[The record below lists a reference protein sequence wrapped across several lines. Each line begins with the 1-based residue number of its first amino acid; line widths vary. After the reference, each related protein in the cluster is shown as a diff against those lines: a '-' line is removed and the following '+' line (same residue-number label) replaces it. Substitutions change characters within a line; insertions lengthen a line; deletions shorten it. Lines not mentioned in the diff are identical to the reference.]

1 MSRRS
6 QWLLIGAVAAA
17 IPLLL
22 WLLLRGPVREPLA
35 APVLRRT
42 AVTPQP
48 TPTPRGSQIQIPPV
62 EAEQTTITTADDK
75 GRKQWEIHADI
86 VVVDS
91 ASNTAQLT
99 NVRGTYFQK
108 GEAAVMFTAPRGIFY
123 IQTRNVALVD
133 GVHAAAL
140 SGRMIDARQVTWQM
154 NKQLIE
160 AVGSV
165 VLRQKGLTV
174 RADRVTTDLKLT
186 NAKLEGNVRV
196 DVAE

>member
-6 QWLLIGAVAAA
+6 RWLVVAALVAA

-22 WLLLRGPVREPLA
+22 WLLLRGPAGEPQG

-42 AVTPQP
+42 TATPQP
-48 TPTPRGSQIQIPPV
+48 TPTPRAGQIPPV
-62 EAEQTTITTADDK
+62 EAEQTTITTADEK
-75 GRKQWEIHADI
+75 GRKQWEIHADV

-91 ASNTAQLT
+91 VSNTAKLT
-99 NVRGTYFQK
+99 KVRGTYFER
-108 GEAAVMFTAPRGIFY
+108 GEPTVTFSAPRGVFQ

-133 GVHAAAL
+133 GVHAAST
-140 SGRMIDARQVTWQM
+140 SGRSIDARQVTWYLKTQA
-154 NKQLIE
+154 IE

-165 VLRQKGLTV
+165 TFRQKGLTV

>member
-6 QWLLIGAVAAA
+6 RWLFIGALAAA
-17 IPLLL
+17 VLFVL
-22 WLLLRGPVREPLA
+22 WVLLRGPGQEPEA

-42 AVTPQP
+42 VVATPQP
-48 TPTPRGSQIQIPPV
+48 TPTPQSRQIPPV

-75 GRKQWEIHADI
+75 GRKQWEIHADV

-91 ASNTAQLT
+91 TSNTAQLT
-99 NVRGTYFQK
+99 RVRGTYFQK
-108 GEAAVMFTAPRGIFY
+108 GEPAVTFTAPRGVFN

-133 GVHAAAL
+133 GVRAAAT
-140 SGRMIDARQVTWQM
+140 SGRMIEARQVTWYLK
-154 NKQLIE
+154 KQLIE
-160 AVGSV
+160 ASGSV

-186 NAKLEGNVRV
+186 NARLEGNVRV
-196 DVAE
+196 DVVE

>member
-1 MSRRS
+1 MSRRGP
-6 QWLLIGAVAAA
+6 WVLVGALAAA
-17 IPLLL
+17 SLFIL
-22 WLLLRGPVREPLA
+22 WVLLRGPTGEPQA

-42 AVTPQP
+42 AATPQP
-48 TPTPRGSQIQIPPV
+48 TPTARGGQIPPV

-75 GRKQWEIHADI
+75 GRKQWEMHADV

-99 NVRGTYFQK
+99 KVRGIYFQK
-108 GEAAVMFTAPRGIFY
+108 GGLAVTFTAPRGVFY

-133 GVHAAAL
+133 GVRAAAA
-140 SGRMIDARQVTWQM
+140 SGRTIDARQVTWHM
-154 NKQLIE
+154 KTQLIE
-160 AVGSV
+160 AVGAV

-174 RADRVTTDLKLT
+174 RADRMTTDLKLT

-196 DVAE
+196 DVVE

>member
-1 MSRRS
+1 MSRHG
-6 QWLLIGAVAAA
+6 QWVLAGALAAS
-17 IPLLL
+17 IPLLF
-22 WLLLRGPVREPLA
+22 WLLLRAPTGEPQV

-42 AVTPQP
+42 AATPQS
-48 TPTPRGSQIQIPPV
+48 TPTRPSGQIPPV

-75 GRKQWEIHADI
+75 GRKQWEIHADV

-99 NVRGTYFQK
+99 KVRGTYFQK
-108 GEAAVMFTAPRGIFY
+108 GEAAVTFSAPRGVFN

-133 GVHAAAL
+133 GVRAAAT
-140 SGRMIDARQVTWQM
+140 SGRTIEARQVTWNM
-154 NKQLIE
+154 KTQLIE
-160 AVGSV
+160 AAGSV

-196 DVAE
+196 DVVE